1 MFLSISRFAVANT
14 FDDPARDVFLA
25 RPHLVDVALGFIRL
39 EVVNPCAAAKEFLLL
54 AWWQDEGSFDT
65 WHRSHAYDASH
76 AGIPKGLK
84 LAPGRT
90 AMTRLQVFAA

>member
-14 FDDPARDVFLA
+14 VDDAVRNACLV
-25 RPHLVDVALGFIRL
+25 RPHLVDVAPGFRRM
-39 EVVNPCAAAKEFLLL
+39 EVASPCTDAKEFWLL

-65 WHRSHAYDASH
+65 CHRSHACRASH

-84 LAPGRT
+84 LAPGRN
-90 AMTRLQVFAA
+90 AMTRLQVIAA